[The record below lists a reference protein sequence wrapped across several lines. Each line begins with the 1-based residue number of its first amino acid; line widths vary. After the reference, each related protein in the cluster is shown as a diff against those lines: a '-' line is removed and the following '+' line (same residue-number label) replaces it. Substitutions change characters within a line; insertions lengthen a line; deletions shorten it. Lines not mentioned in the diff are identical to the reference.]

1 MEERRLEMKAK
12 KEAVVRRLID
22 EIAKL
27 RESGDYAIM
36 ARKIAKLAQVD
47 PDAPD
52 REEI

>member
-27 RESGDYAIM
+27 SPGVTPSWPGR
-36 ARKIAKLAQVD
+36 
-47 PDAPD
+47 
-52 REEI
+52 